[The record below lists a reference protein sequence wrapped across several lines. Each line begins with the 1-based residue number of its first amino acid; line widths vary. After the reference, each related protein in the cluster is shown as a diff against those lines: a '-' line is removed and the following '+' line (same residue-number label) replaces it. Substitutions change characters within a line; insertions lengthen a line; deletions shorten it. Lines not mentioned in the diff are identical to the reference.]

1 MSYIPSV
8 NIEHNSVRDFNYIVT
23 ENARLVVASLVNGF
37 DAGHHSFTLIGT
49 YGTGK
54 SSFLLALEEDLK
66 TRASRMIASH
76 GVFNNAKD
84 FEFLNIVGDYTSLS
98 RLLSQKLDSEENN
111 IFEALNAKYKKLR
124 SQNKFMVIVVD
135 EFGKIL
141 EHAANNNP
149 EKELYFLQKLAE
161 FVNVP
166 SRNILLLTT
175 LHQNFGSYAHKLTV
189 SQKNEW
195 QKVKG
200 RFEEVVFVE
209 PVEQLLYLTAQQL
222 VNRRKRIAEA
232 SQDGFQQIYNHAIS
246 SRVTNDTL
254 KYKTV
259 LSLYPLD
266 AVSAICLTLAIQR
279 YGQNE
284 RSLFSFLNAAGPD
297 SLKSFVESVNTTY
310 NLARVYDYL
319 KYHYYSALTES
330 NSDSTGWR
338 AISVAL
344 ERIENSECASEFI
357 IDCSNVIKTIGLLN
371 IFFNG
376 IKLDKIF
383 LATYGRYALG
393 ISNPQAI
400 IDWLSSHKLIR
411 FASYKN
417 QYILFEGT
425 NLDLEDEL
433 YKASS
438 VVPRP
443 ILSIEEI
450 GGYIRQKAVVANA
463 SYYETGTPRFFEIKI
478 ANEGTI
484 EEPTGDIDGFIH
496 LIFPLSDIES
506 EIQRLSA
513 KKNSGAN
520 IYAYFKNTDIIV
532 RHLHTIKKIQ
542 YVIDNVAVDDRVAIA
557 ELSNQKQ
564 YEEQKLNAAINDE
577 IISPNSSIVWYFH
590 GEQRS
595 VKSLKDLNRLVSLVC
610 SVVYDKTPIIKNEL
624 FNKQRL
630 SSAISL
636 ARVNLLDAMLLH
648 SDEPDFGYP
657 EQNFPPE
664 KTIYYTLFR
673 ESGIHRQD
681 ENGNWILG
689 APTTPELQTLWEVCA
704 RFLHSSVDKPK
715 RLTELVRI
723 LQTKPYKLKQGV
735 IDFWLPIFLYV
746 NQQDFALY
754 NGNFFVL
761 KINKEV
767 FELLQKRLKDFSV
780 KAFDVSGVRLEFF
793 KRYRQFLRKDD
804 SIGVSSDSLME
815 TVKPFFHFYRTLNNY
830 AKHTR
835 KFDNPFTAQFRD
847 VLSKAQDPAKTFFE
861 DLPEA
866 LGYRNFNNEE
876 FVGQYLDLIRTAV
889 RDLNTCYDLFIDRIE
904 GQVIEHLGL
913 PRNFDEYKAIISNRY
928 STINAAVL
936 TPKSKSFLERVL
948 SASETRKEFFE
959 KICMVVNDKRLDE
972 TKDSEEGLLVKNLL
986 YLLSELERASAISND
1001 ATITEGE
1008 EAFNFELATS
1018 SGSFSHSQTYRLPA
1032 QKKDRAERM
1041 ISALSAQLSGDDDL
1055 DICVLLKLLN
1065 TKIK

>member
-8 NIEHNSVRDFNYIVT
+8 NIEHNSAHDFNYIVT

-37 DAGHHSFTLIGT
+37 ESGHHSFTLIGT

-66 TRASRMIASH
+66 TRAGKMIASH

-98 RLLSQKLDSEENN
+98 RLLAQKLNSEENN
-111 IFEALNAKYKKLR
+111 IFDALNERYKKLR
-124 SQNKFMVIVVD
+124 SQNKFLVIVVD

-166 SRNILLLTT
+166 SRGILLLTT
-175 LHQNFGSYAHKLTV
+175 LHQNFGSYAHKLTE

-209 PVEQLLYLTAQQL
+209 PVEQLLFLTAKQL
-222 VNRRKRIAEA
+222 DNGNKRIPEA
-232 SQDGFQQIYNHAIS
+232 SKEEFHQLYDLGIS
-246 SRVTNDTL
+246 SKVANESLRYNTIR
-254 KYKTV
+254 
-259 LSLYPLD
+259 SLYPLD
-266 AVSAICLTLAIQR
+266 AISSVCLTLAIQR

-284 RSLFSFLNAAGPD
+284 RSLFSFLTASGAD
-297 SLKSFVESVNTTY
+297 SLKSFITSDNTTY

-344 ERIENSECASEFI
+344 ERIENSEYSPEI
-357 IDCSNVIKTIGLLN
+357 IAECSDVIKTIGLLN

-376 IKLDKIF
+376 IKLDKHFIDI
-383 LATYGRYALG
+383 YGSYALG
-393 ISNPQAI
+393 IKNPSEI
-400 IDWLSSHKLIR
+400 ISLLSSNRIIR
-411 FASYKN
+411 FASYKG

-438 VVPRP
+438 IVPRP
-443 ILSIEEI
+443 VLSVEEI
-450 GGYIRQKAVVANA
+450 GGYIRQKAIVANA

-484 EEPTGDIDGFIH
+484 DEPVGDIDGFIH

-506 EIQRLSA
+506 EIQCLSA
-513 KKNSGAN
+513 NKNSGAN
-520 IYAYFKNTDIIV
+520 IYAYFKNTDTIV
-532 RHLHTIKKIQ
+532 KRLHTIKKIQ
-542 YVIDNVAVDDRVAIA
+542 YVIDNIAVDDRVAET
-557 ELSNQKQ
+557 ELKNQKQ
-564 YEEQKLNAAINDE
+564 FEEQKLNAAINDE
-577 IISPNSSIVWYFH
+577 ITSPVSSIAWYFQ
-590 GEQRS
+590 GQLMNVR
-595 VKSLKDLNRLVSLVC
+595 SLKDLNRLVSHVC
-610 SVVYDKTPIIKNEL
+610 NTVYDKTPIIKNEL
-624 FNKQRL
+624 FNRQKL

-636 ARVNLLDAMLLH
+636 ARVNLLDAMLMH
-648 SDEPDFGYP
+648 SDEFDFGFP
-657 EQNFPPE
+657 KHSCPPE

-673 ESGIHRQD
+673 ESGIHRKD
-681 ENGNWILG
+681 ETGNWILS
-689 APTTPELQTLWEVCA
+689 APTTNELKTLWEVSFK
-704 RFLHSSVDKPK
+704 FLKNSVEKPK
-715 RLTELVRI
+715 HLTELVKI
-723 LQTKPYKLKQGV
+723 LQTKPFKLKQGV
-735 IDFWLPIFLYV
+735 IDFWIPIFLYI

-754 NGNFFVL
+754 NNNVFVL

-804 SIGVSSDSLME
+804 TIGVSSDSLME

-830 AKHTR
+830 AKNTR

-847 VLSKAQDPAKTFFE
+847 VLSKAHDPAKTFFE

-866 LGYRNFNNEE
+866 LGYHNLNNDE
-876 FVGQYLDLIRTAV
+876 FVGQYLGLIRTAV
-889 RDLNTCYDLFIDRIE
+889 RDLNTCYDLLIGRIE
-904 GQVIEHLGL
+904 SQVVEHLGL
-913 PRNFDEYKAIISNRY
+913 PQEFETYKEILDNRY
-928 STINAAVL
+928 STINSAVL

-948 SASETRKEFFE
+948 SVSESRREFFE
-959 KICMVVNDKRLDE
+959 KICIVITDKRLDD
-972 TKDSEEGLLVKNLL
+972 TKDNEEELLVKNLL
-986 YLLSELERASAISND
+986 YLFSELERASAISNE
-1001 ATITEGE
+1001 ANMTEGD

-1018 SGSFSHSQTYRLPA
+1018 NGSFSHSQTYRLSFR
-1032 QKKDRAERM
+1032 KKERAEK
-1041 ISALSAQLSGDDDL
+1041 ILSDLSERLSGDDEL